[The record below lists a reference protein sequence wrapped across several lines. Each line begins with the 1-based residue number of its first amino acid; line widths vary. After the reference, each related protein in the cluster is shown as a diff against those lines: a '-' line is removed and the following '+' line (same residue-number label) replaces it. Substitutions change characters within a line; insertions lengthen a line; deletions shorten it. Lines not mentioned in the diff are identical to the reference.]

1 MKAMAKT
8 LTITLPDN
16 LEEELTAQATRLNQ
30 SPEAILLQ
38 ALTRQLKILSQV
50 SLLPV
55 IETDPLLRLI
65 GAIDVDIPDLAENC
79 DRCIGQDFY
88 QDLKFMYMMQRLT
101 IGLF

>member
-1 MKAMAKT
+1 MAKT